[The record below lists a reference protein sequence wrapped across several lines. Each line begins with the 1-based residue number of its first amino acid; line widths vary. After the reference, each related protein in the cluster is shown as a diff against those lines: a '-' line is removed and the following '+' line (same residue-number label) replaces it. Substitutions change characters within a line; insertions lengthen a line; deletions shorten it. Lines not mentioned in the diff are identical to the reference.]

1 MKFIKSGKADRR
13 YMRIY
18 IKDEGKTFWIPAP
31 LWVLKIA
38 TGRFARSMALKYTPK
53 EQKKYVEAIDFK
65 ELSKAINILSQ
76 YKGLEIV
83 NIESKDGSK
92 VNIRI

>member
-1 MKFIKSGKADRR
+1 MGIKNC
-13 YMRIY
+13 
-18 IKDEGKTFWIPAP
+18 
-31 LWVLKIA
+31 
-38 TGRFARSMALKYTPK
+38 LKYTPK
-53 EQKKYVEAIDFK
+53 EQRKYVEAIDFK